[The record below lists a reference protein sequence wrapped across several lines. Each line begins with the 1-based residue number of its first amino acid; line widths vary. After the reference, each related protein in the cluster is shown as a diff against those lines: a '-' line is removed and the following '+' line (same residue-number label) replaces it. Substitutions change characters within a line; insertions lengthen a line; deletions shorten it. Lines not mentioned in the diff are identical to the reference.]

1 MLQINEELRDRARR
15 LMAERKISKVELS
28 ELIGVHRTS
37 ISQYFNDNVDALTQ
51 GTVDSV
57 EAGLAVAFRE
67 DEDSKTNEVVPKTTN
82 KVRKKI
88 GIHQTDDTIGII
100 AVCQSCQEDMG
111 LGIVVGKSGFG
122 KTYTLKYYSK
132 SPRVAFVEC
141 NEAMNPRDLVKAI
154 EKQLGLPHIS
164 GTIND
169 RLDGIKE
176 FFNSNPGY
184 LLIIDEADK
193 LITKYAQKKAEIL
206 RTIFDDSDVG
216 MVLSGEP
223 ALENLVA
230 KYIPRM
236 ANRIDL
242 YWKLRGLKKAD
253 VISYLDGYDFDGAA
267 LDEMVRRA
275 TNDKNGCFRLLDRT
289 FKNVMRLADG
299 EITLDVV
306 EDASSMMLL

>member
-1 MLQINEELRDRARR
+1 MVKINEELREKAIKT
-15 LMAERKISKVELS
+15 MAEQKMSKAELS

-37 ISQYFNDNVDALTQ
+37 VSQYFNDSTDVLTQ
-51 GTVDSV
+51 GTVDNI
-57 EAGLAVAFRE
+57 EAALMAVFADTAEPERLQIE
-67 DEDSKTNEVVPKTTN
+67 MQHKPD
-82 KVRKKI
+82 
-88 GIHQTDDTIGII
+88 IHQTDDTTGIF
-100 AVCQSCQEDMG
+100 AVCQSCQDDMG

-122 KTYTLKYYSK
+122 KTFTLKYYSK

-154 EKQLGLPHIS
+154 ERQLGLPHIT

-169 RLDGIKE
+169 RLDSIKA

-206 RTIFDDSDVG
+206 RTIYDDSDVG

-223 ALENLVA
+223 ALENMIE

-242 YWKLRGLKKAD
+242 YWKLHGLKKSD
-253 VISYLDGYDFDGAA
+253 VISYLDGYDFDGSAT
-267 LDEMVRRA
+267 DEMVRRA
-275 TNDKNGCFRLLDRT
+275 TNEKNGCFRLLDRT
-289 FKNVMRLADG
+289 FKNVMRIADG
-299 EITLDVV
+299 EITLDTVS
-306 EDASSMMLL
+306 EASSMMLL